1 MEKHYSPQKTV
12 HMEAKTMYR
21 KPNSQMTIDDFI
33 LPFSGKLSAENRW
46 AQLAKIIPWD
56 EIEEEYAFMF
66 PSDRGNVAKPV
77 RMALGALIIQVRCGY
92 TDRETVQQI
101 TENPY
106 LQYFIGLRE
115 YQLTKPF
122 TPVAMVKFRKRFN
135 AKRLAKINE
144 RIISAKA
151 EQRAIQSE
159 KETVHDEDH
168 HDDDSRG
175 SGSVDTTKP
184 VETQEI
190 EVDAPEAKP
199 NQGTLILDATCTPA
213 DLRYPTDLGL
223 LNEAREKL
231 DEMIDTLHEAC
242 GKAERRPRTYREKA
256 RKDYLTVS
264 KQRKPRKNQLRKA
277 VKKQLQYVRRNLGI
291 VDRILQRATLA
302 AESLSQ
308 RKQRLLSTIRTLV
321 DQQTAM
327 YKTKTHSVADRI
339 VNLYQPH
346 VRPIVRGKAGAA
358 VEFGAKVAISLE
370 NGYSRIEK
378 LSWDPYNESGTMKE
392 TIESYKR
399 RNGCYPEAILADR
412 IYRNR
417 DNLAYCKRYGIR
429 LSGPKLGRPL
439 SKALMKKAEKRIE
452 RQDASERNAVEGKF
466 GEGKRKYGLARIFAK
481 LEETA
486 ECVIAMNFLVM
497 NLEHKLRVLFAQIW
511 FWIVG
516 QENDAIR
523 VG

>member
-1 MEKHYSPQKTV
+1 MSNIMCMGIHCYPQKTV
-12 HMEAKTMYR
+12 HMEEKKMYC
-21 KPNSQMTIDDFI
+21 KPSPQMTIDDFI

-46 AQLAKIIPWD
+46 VQLSKIIPWD

-77 RMALGALIIQVRCGY
+77 HMALGSLIIQARCGY

-106 LQYFIGLRE
+106 LQYFIGLNE

-144 RIISAKA
+144 RIISAEAVQK
-151 EQRAIQSE
+151 AIQSE
-159 KETVHDEDH
+159 EEKEHDEDH
-168 HDDDSRG
+168 HDDSRG
-175 SGSVDTTKP
+175 SGM

-190 EVDAPEAKP
+190 AEDTPQAKP
-199 NQGTLILDATCTPA
+199 NQGTLTLDATCTPA

-231 DEMIDTLHEAC
+231 DEMIDTLHKTC
-242 GKAERRPRTYREKA
+242 GTAERRPRTYREKA
-256 RKDYLTVS
+256 RKDYLNVS

-291 VDRILQRATLA
+291 VDRMLQRVTSG
-302 AESLSQ
+302 AEPLGQ
-308 RKQRLLSTIRTLV
+308 RKQKLLETIRTLV
-321 DQQTAM
+321 DQQTVM

-370 NGYSRIEK
+370 NGFSRIEK
-378 LSWDPYNESGTMKE
+378 LSWNPYNEAGTLKE
-392 TIESYKR
+392 TVESYKR

-417 DNLAYCKRYGIR
+417 DNLAYCKKYGIR
-429 LSGPKLGRPL
+429 LSGPKLGRPV
-439 SKALMKKAEKRIE
+439 SKVLMKKAEKRIE
-452 RQDASERNAVEGKF
+452 RQDASERNSVEGKF

-486 ECVIAMNFLVM
+486 ECMIAMNFLVM
-497 NLEHKLRVLFAQIW
+497 NLERKLRVLFAQIL
-511 FWIVG
+511 FWIFG
-516 QENDAIR
+516 QENDAIL